1 MVDEKTLMGKI
12 SDELFVKWIQKR
24 LYERTRNLTSF
35 MKKIVLFENLPD
47 VVFHEL
53 SKFISEKKI
62 GPDTEIINAN
72 EKSKDIYFIK
82 RGEVEFKLLATKV
95 DSEKNEDTK
104 K

>member
-12 SDELFVKWIQKR
+12 SDDLFLKWIQKR

-53 SKFISEKKI
+53 SKFIYDKKI
-62 GPDTEIINAN
+62 EPDTEIINAN
-72 EKSKDIYFIK
+72 
-82 RGEVEFKLLATKV
+82 
-95 DSEKNEDTK
+95 
-104 K
+104 

>member
-53 SKFISEKKI
+53 SKFVYEKKI
-62 GPDTEIINAN
+62 GPDTEIINA
-72 EKSKDIYFIK
+72 K
-82 RGEVEFKLLATKV
+82 
-95 DSEKNEDTK
+95 
-104 K
+104 